1 MRSIFRVARGC
12 GVRSTHCLQSSL
24 HGSPHC
30 PRYSKNEGFWHVR
43 ASVVVSVSAAR
54 QRRCALAP
62 YRPRVVV
69 RRTAPRPMS
78 TTHESLTVLCGCRL
92 LLVAEGRVGALK
104 ECQNQEW
111 PSDTFSE
118 MPLPCVVKL
127 RKCGC
132 RGWLAFSSAFCGGDV
147 RFKAAKLRYIG
158 HPGSQKSNFFLAS
171 QGVSPH

>member
-1 MRSIFRVARGC
+1 MIG
-12 GVRSTHCLQSSL
+12 L
-24 HGSPHC
+24 C
-30 PRYSKNEGFWHVR
+30 PSAYFEGFWHVR
-43 ASVVVSVSAAR
+43 ASLAVSVSAVR

-69 RRTAPRPMS
+69 RRTAPRPTS

-118 MPLPCVVKL
+118 MPLPLVPSAHRSNHYDNELGTQGSNNPKITQNSVKW
-127 RKCGC
+127 RFGPKI
-132 RGWLAFSSAFCGGDV
+132 SSP
-147 RFKAAKLRYIG
+147 AARMEG
-158 HPGSQKSNFFLAS
+158 AVPGLKKSEK
-171 QGVSPH
+171 P

>member
-1 MRSIFRVARGC
+1 MIG
-12 GVRSTHCLQSSL
+12 L
-24 HGSPHC
+24 C
-30 PRYSKNEGFWHVR
+30 PSAYFEGFWHVR
-43 ASVVVSVSAAR
+43 ASLAVSVSAAR

-69 RRTAPRPMS
+69 RRTAPRPTS

-118 MPLPCVVKL
+118 MPLPLVPSAHRSNHYDIDTGCCGRVVAREGTQRSRIRRRRSSPL
-127 RKCGC
+127 YRGYARLC
-132 RGWLAFSSAFCGGDV
+132 RT
-147 RFKAAKLRYIG
+147 
-158 HPGSQKSNFFLAS
+158 
-171 QGVSPH
+171 SPAEGRL